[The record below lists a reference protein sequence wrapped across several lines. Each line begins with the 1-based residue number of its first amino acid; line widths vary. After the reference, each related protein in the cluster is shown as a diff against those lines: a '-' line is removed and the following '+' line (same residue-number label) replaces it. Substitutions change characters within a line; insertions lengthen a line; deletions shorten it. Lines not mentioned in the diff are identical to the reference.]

1 MNSRQTL
8 MTNLK
13 STHLDLGPSRNFI
26 SCCSDMGSVLVLG
39 LISKWGICLVAI
51 DFQSVQQALPK
62 NTINTN
68 SLSKG

>member
-1 MNSRQTL
+1 
-8 MTNLK
+8 
-13 STHLDLGPSRNFI
+13 
-26 SCCSDMGSVLVLG
+26 MGSVLVLG

-68 SLSKG
+68 SLFKG